1 MTFLNDF
8 LVFLLFHSVII
19 QINKTKEKV
28 TEVKKRSFFSVNY
41 LRSPPLEK
49 VGINTAE

>member
-1 MTFLNDF
+1 MIFLNDF

-28 TEVKKRSFFSVNY
+28 TEVKKISFFTAHY
-41 LRSPPLEK
+41 LILLFKGGNKNGLS
-49 VGINTAE
+49 G